1 MFLGRYYH
9 TLESKGRLSLPKKFR
24 EAEENWIITR
34 GLDGGLFL
42 FRAEEFADQ
51 LRNLPQRT
59 FTSKQHR
66 DFLRLMANEAQA
78 VSVDANGRVQ
88 LPEYLID
95 FAHLQK
101 EVVVVG
107 SLSWVEIWDRT
118 RYHTY
123 LAELEPQAEEIAE
136 SLSRQLGQT
145 KQESY
150 V

>member
-24 EAEENWIITR
+24 EVDQNWIVTR

-42 FRAEEFADQ
+42 FRASEFTKQ
-51 LRNLPQRT
+51 LENLPQRT

-66 DFLRLMANEAQA
+66 DFLRLMANEAQETE
-78 VSVDANGRVQ
+78 VDANGRVH
-88 LPEYLID
+88 LPEYLIE

-101 EVVVVG
+101 EIVVVG
-107 SLSWVEIWDRT
+107 SFSWIEIWDRQ
-118 RYHTY
+118 RYHEY
-123 LAELEPQAEEIAE
+123 LSQLEPQAEAIAE
-136 SLSRQLGQT
+136 SLSNQVGQT
-145 KQESY
+145 EKESD